1 MQAEILTRFIIEKS
15 LGRIPNK
22 FNWKQKLR
30 LHLSLKNL
38 MEESQISLI
47 ASGNF
52 DYIYIEKAH
61 GRIPNIHGK
70 FGVEKL
76 SLSFFCK
83 VIPND
88 YLDHMV
94 TLLKKKN

>member
-1 MQAEILTRFIIEKS
+1 
-15 LGRIPNK
+15 
-22 FNWKQKLR
+22 
-30 LHLSLKNL
+30 

-61 GRIPNIHGK
+61 RRIPNIHGSSGLK
-70 FGVEKL
+70 NCHLV
-76 SLSFFCK
+76 FFAK
-83 VIPND
+83 VIRND

-94 TLLKKKN
+94 TLLKIKNRTTTFNDMPMNSLDRFEVL

>member
-1 MQAEILTRFIIEKS
+1 
-15 LGRIPNK
+15 
-22 FNWKQKLR
+22 
-30 LHLSLKNL
+30 
-38 MEESQISLI
+38 MEESQRSLI

-76 SLSFFCK
+76 SLSFFFAK

-94 TLLKKKN
+94 TLLKIKNRTTTFNDMSMNSLD

>member
-1 MQAEILTRFIIEKS
+1 MD
-15 LGRIPNK
+15 
-22 FNWKQKLR
+22 
-30 LHLSLKNL
+30 
-38 MEESQISLI
+38 ESQISLI
-47 ASGNF
+47 ASINF

-61 GRIPNIHGK
+61 RRIPNIHGK
-70 FGVEKL
+70 FEVEKL

-94 TLLKKKN
+94 TLLKIKNRTTTFNDMSMNSLDWFEVL

>member
-1 MQAEILTRFIIEKS
+1 M
-15 LGRIPNK
+15 
-22 FNWKQKLR
+22 
-30 LHLSLKNL
+30 SLKKL

-47 ASGNF
+47 ASINL

-76 SLSFFCK
+76 PLSFFCK